1 MPDEKSSAAKA
12 QVDLTTCDREPIHII
27 GHVQSFGCLIA
38 VSADWI
44 IAHASA
50 NCAEVLEL
58 DETELA
64 GRPVT
69 DILSPQALHD
79 LRTRMQML
87 RMQQSSVRVFG
98 YDLRGDGQKFDV
110 SIHQSGRLFVLEF
123 ERRGADAGDAHD
135 PGMVQALIGRVQRHK
150 ALDAMAQEAARGL
163 KALSGFGRVMVYKF
177 EEDGSGTVIAEAR
190 DSGMEPFLGLRY
202 PASDIPKQ
210 ARALYVRNMLR
221 IIPDVTAPV
230 YPVQPETD
238 PNGDPLD
245 LSLSVTRAVSP
256 IHMEYLKNMGV
267 AASMSVSILRNGQL
281 WGLFACHH
289 PKPQYLS
296 YEMRTSVEL
305 FAQLFNYELA
315 QMEMADELGD
325 IDRSRELHDNLM
337 PQLSNGANLFA
348 AFEDL
353 CSGIGEV
360 IPFDGAAIYS
370 DGQYKAIGSAP
381 VEEEFLGLVRFL
393 NTTPPGQVYC
403 NSNLI
408 NRYPAT
414 DGFADRVAGLLAI
427 PVSRK
432 PRDYFVLFRREVIK
446 SVTWA
451 GNPEKPVEPG
461 PNGLRLTPRK
471 SFEAWKEV
479 ARGHCHPWKLR
490 EQRTAEA
497 LRTTLIEVV
506 LKLADEN
513 NAARKRAQ
521 DQQELLIAELNHR
534 VRNILNLIRGLVSQG
549 KESVKSAEAFG
560 EVLDAR
566 IHALARAHDQLTG
579 SEWNWSPLS
588 VLIGTE
594 TEAFLAGKAS
604 RVVMGGDALELSPA
618 AFTCMALVIHE
629 MVTNSVKYGALSD
642 SSGRVEIRTTLN
654 GDGTAALSWREHDG
668 PPVKAPTRRGFG
680 TTLIEQSVPFELQ
693 GEADVRYRITGLEA
707 DFLLPAR
714 HVRKAEKPAGPVP
727 KAGARQAAAVP
738 RLTGGALVLEDNM
751 IIAMDAADMLTQ
763 LGADKVETCSGV
775 TTALNLLGQ
784 GGTQFVL
791 ADMNLGTETSL
802 PVVEHCRETGIPVV
816 LATGYGAT
824 DEVTERFP
832 GLNILKKP
840 YTVEQLSA
848 VLEAMAFTGNSG

>member
-256 IHMEYLKNMGV
+256 IHVEYLKNMGV

-289 PKPQYLS
+289 PAPQYLS
-296 YEMRTSVEL
+296 YEKRTSVEL

-315 QMEMADELGD
+315 QMEMTDELGD
-325 IDRSRELHDNLM
+325 IDRSRALHDNLM
-337 PQLSNGANLFA
+337 PQLSNGCNLFA

-381 VEEEFLGLVRFL
+381 AEEEFLGLVRFL

-427 PVSRK
+427 PVSRT
-432 PRDYFVLFRREVIK
+432 PRDYFVLFRREVAK

-479 ARGHCHPWKLR
+479 ARGHCNPWKQR

-654 GDGTAALSWREHDG
+654 GDGTAALSWRECDG
-668 PPVKAPTRRGFG
+668 PPVKAPARRGFG
-680 TTLIEQSVPFELQ
+680 STLIEQSVPFELK

-802 PVVEHCRETGIPVV
+802 PVVERCRETGIPVV

-848 VLEAMAFTGNSG
+848 VLEAMAFTGKSG

>member
-1 MPDEKSSAAKA
+1 MPDETSSAAEA
-12 QVDLTTCDREPIHII
+12 QVDLTTCDQEPIHII
-27 GHVQSFGCLIA
+27 GQVQSFGCLMA

-50 NCAEVLEL
+50 NCAEVLGL
-58 DETELA
+58 DESDLA
-64 GRPVT
+64 GRPVM

-87 RMQQSSVRVFG
+87 RMQQSAVRVFG

-123 ERRGADAGDAHD
+123 ERRAADARDVHD
-135 PGMVQALIGRVQRHK
+135 PGLVQALIGRVQRHG
-150 ALDAMAQEAARGL
+150 ALDAMAKEAARGL
-163 KALSGFGRVMVYKF
+163 KALSGYGRVMVYKF

-190 DSGMEPFLGLRY
+190 DSELEPFLGLRY

-230 YPVQPETD
+230 HPVLPETD
-238 PNGDPLD
+238 PNGEPLD
-245 LSLSVTRAVSP
+245 LSLAVTRAVSP
-256 IHMEYLKNMGV
+256 IHMEYLRNMGV

-325 IDRSRELHDNLM
+325 IDRSRELHDSLM
-337 PQLSNGANLFA
+337 PQLSNGSNLFA

-370 DGQYKAIGSAP
+370 DGQYKSTGSAP

-393 NTTPPGQVYC
+393 NTTPPAQVYS

-408 NRYPAT
+408 KRYPAT

-451 GNPEKPVEPG
+451 GNPEKPAEPG

-471 SFEAWKEV
+471 SFEAWQEV
-479 ARGHCHPWKLR
+479 ARGHCQPWKQR

-549 KESVKSAEAFG
+549 KDSVKSADAFG

-579 SEWNWSPLS
+579 SEWDWSPLT

-594 TEAFLAGKAS
+594 TEAFLSGKAS
-604 RVVMGGDALELSPA
+604 RVSIDGEALELSPA

-629 MVTNSVKYGALSD
+629 LVTNSVKYGALSD
-642 SSGRVEIRTTLN
+642 SSGRVEIRTALN
-654 GDGTAALSWREHDG
+654 GDGTAALSWRECDG
-668 PPVKAPTRRGFG
+668 PPVQAPRRRGFG
-680 TTLIEQSVPFELQ
+680 TTLIEQSVPFELR
-693 GEADVRYRITGLEA
+693 GEANVRYQLTGLEA
-707 DFLLPAR
+707 DFVLPAR
-714 HVRKAEKPAGPVP
+714 HVRKAEKPAAPAP
-727 KAGARQAAAVP
+727 KTGARQASVVP
-738 RLTGGALVLEDNM
+738 RLSGNALVLEDNM
-751 IIAMDAADMLTQ
+751 IIAMDAADMLSQ
-763 LGADKVETCSGV
+763 LGAEKVETCSGV
-775 TTALNLLGQ
+775 ETALNLLAR

-791 ADMNLGTETSL
+791 ADMNLGPENSL
-802 PVVEHCRETGIPVV
+802 PVVERCRELGIAVV

-824 DEVTERFP
+824 DDITKRFP
-832 GLNILKKP
+832 GLKILKKP

-848 VLEAMAFTGNSG
+848 VLETMAFAGNAG

>member
-1 MPDEKSSAAKA
+1 MPDEKSAAARA

-27 GHVQSFGCLIA
+27 GQVQSFGCLIA

-44 IAHASA
+44 ISHASA
-50 NCAEVLEL
+50 NCAEVLGL

-87 RMQQSSVRVFG
+87 RMQQSAVRVFG
-98 YDLRGDGQKFDV
+98 YDLRGDGQKYDV

-123 ERRGADAGDAHD
+123 ERRGADGGDVHD
-135 PGMVQALIGRVQRHK
+135 PGLVQALIGRVQRHG

-190 DSGMEPFLGLRY
+190 ESGMEPFLGLRY

-210 ARALYVRNMLR
+210 ARALYVRSLLR
-221 IIPDVTAPV
+221 IIPDVAAPV

-238 PNGDPLD
+238 PNGEPLD
-245 LSLSVTRAVSP
+245 LSLAVTRAVSP
-256 IHMEYLKNMGV
+256 IHVEYLRNMGV

-281 WGLFACHH
+281 WGLFACHNDS
-289 PKPQYLS
+289 PCYLS
-296 YEMRTSVEL
+296 YEKRTSVEL

-315 QMEMADELGD
+315 QMEMTDELGD
-325 IDRSRELHDNLM
+325 IDRSRALHDNLM
-337 PQLSNGANLFA
+337 PQLSNGCNLFA

-353 CSGIGEV
+353 CSGIGDV

-370 DGQYKAIGSAP
+370 DGQYKSTGSAP

-393 NTTPPGQVYC
+393 NTTPPGQIYS

-408 NRYPAT
+408 KRYPAA

-432 PRDYFVLFRREVIK
+432 PRDYFVLFRREVVK

-479 ARGHCHPWKLR
+479 ARGHCHPWKQR

-549 KESVKSAEAFG
+549 KESVKSADAFG

-579 SEWNWSPLS
+579 SEWDWSPLT

-604 RVVMGGDALELSPA
+604 RVSIDGDALELSPA
-618 AFTCMALVIHE
+618 AFTCVALVVHE
-629 MVTNSVKYGALSD
+629 LVTNSVKYGALSD
-642 SSGRVEIRTTLN
+642 SSGRVEIRTALN
-654 GDGTAALSWREHDG
+654 RDGTAALSWREHDG
-668 PPVKAPTRRGFG
+668 PPVKAPERRGFG

-727 KAGARQAAAVP
+727 DTGARQAPAVP
-738 RLTGGALVLEDNM
+738 RLSGGALVLEDNM

-763 LGADKVETCSGV
+763 LGAEKVETCSGV
-775 TTALNLLGQ
+775 TTALNLLEQ

-791 ADMNLGTETSL
+791 ADMNLGSETSL
-802 PVVEHCRETGIPVV
+802 PVVERCRELGVAVV
-816 LATGYGAT
+816 LATGYGST
-824 DEVTERFP
+824 DEVTKRFP

-848 VLEAMAFTGNSG
+848 VLETMAEAENGG